1 MYVYRKKVEGAPVD
15 ATIFQDENFW
25 LGIIIIPICWVLFY
39 SIFDQYNDVY
49 RMSRLA
55 TFTRTF
61 FLAFFGVLFLFF
73 TLILDDFVKDYKTYY
88 NLVNQ
93 YGFDKF
99 QTLILSKIE
108 KIREDHTRK
117 FYATI

>member
-1 MYVYRKKVEGAPVD
+1 MNKKIEQLTDRIAKELCRQEVD
-15 ATIFQDENFW
+15 WINEINEHK
-25 LGIIIIPICWVLFY
+25 LLY
-39 SIFDQYNDVY
+39 
-49 RMSRLA
+49 
-55 TFTRTF
+55 
-61 FLAFFGVLFLFF
+61 
-73 TLILDDFVKDYKTYY
+73 YKTYY

>member
-1 MYVYRKKVEGAPVD
+1 MNKKIEQLTDRIAKELCSQEVD
-15 ATIFQDENFW
+15 WINEINEHK
-25 LGIIIIPICWVLFY
+25 LLY
-39 SIFDQYNDVY
+39 
-49 RMSRLA
+49 
-55 TFTRTF
+55 
-61 FLAFFGVLFLFF
+61 
-73 TLILDDFVKDYKTYY
+73 YKTYY